1 MGSGPGVQVEC
12 VEAEAIGL
20 SRPMRSALEGWLEQV
35 GPVAFVDLETT
46 GLPESRTAEILE
58 IGIVL
63 LDPFGSSD
71 PSGPRDPQ
79 GGSGSG
85 VRILRTQVR
94 PARPI
99 PPLVSRLTGLVD
111 ADLVGA
117 PRLSEVRAAICEA
130 LAGRLLVSHQSEL
143 ERAFLRRDLDASFGT
158 TAWLDTQELLA
169 FTHPDAPDLRL
180 ETFTRGLLGRE
191 ERHRALEGA
200 ADAVCVVA
208 AIAVGARAGEPRHR
222 EARRILETH
231 LPSSS
236 WLALLTP
243 PRPAPLPPDRF
254 AAFARAPG
262 RAPGRAHPV
271 GLEIHLRGGDGGA
284 RRLDPD
290 ERFLQIGASDESPVP
305 FELDAILEAL
315 SDGARGERHFPGY
328 RVRQEQLELAREFV
342 LLLRDGGIAKLE
354 GGTGVGKSLAYL
366 SAAIPFAMQRAR
378 GDERGPVVISTRTKL
393 LQDQLL
399 RKDIAAAARFL
410 GHPQLQAL
418 SIKGRANYVCERRLE
433 ALLAE
438 ARDPALLDDGRA
450 DYAML
455 EACARIRPQGEV
467 GTVPAAL
474 MRRHPRLREL
484 LRASVALR
492 AEHCSREQCAQ
503 QRSCPFGRHRKA
515 LGKAH
520 LVVAN
525 HDLLLRWPPDYPPF
539 AHAIMDEGHE
549 VGGVAEEVYAL
560 RVRPEEIG
568 ERLDELFGAPVRRGS
583 RRDASP
589 GLVQPPDSKSEEAA
603 RRQNRRDLMLEL
615 IGLGRAMAGHA
626 DGFGGV
632 ELGSQA
638 ATQRPLAAE
647 LSASAARRLEGLAS
661 EALRSGPARRGPEAG
676 AADDLDRG
684 VAAHVE
690 ALRGAAHGLRVAF
703 EAENDDYVGAFDG
716 LESPHDRWSL
726 VLRPVAPG
734 EPFRSEFLERLDSL
748 AIVSATLF
756 VSGDAQ
762 AALGEIGLGDDARA
776 QSWSRSVGSPFPY
789 DRAMRIVAIR
799 AESEL
804 VEETAQTLATLARA
818 LRGRTLGLF
827 TSLARM
833 RAAGDRLTQLL
844 AGEGIEVLLPRRA
857 GDDAGALVE
866 RFQQARDGAVLLGA
880 RRFWQGIDVRG
891 EELQAV
897 VIEKLPFDVP
907 TELRRRRDERL
918 RAAGED
924 PFLRSSVG
932 RMLLHLKQMAG
943 RLIRS
948 ETDRGLVVIVDARR
962 DRGYFRRLPAAFP
975 EGVKI
980 EVAPRSDLPRIAREL
995 GLGLAPEGGGDAN
1008 AEQGVAGGAGP
1019 RHRHRDHRDSRVL
1032 APSSDRSD
1040 RMGGVAI
1047 DES

>member
-1 MGSGPGVQVEC
+1 MGSGPVVRVEH
-12 VEAEAIGL
+12 VEGETIGL
-20 SRPMRSALEGWLEQV
+20 SRPMHSALQAWLERV

-46 GLPESRTAEILE
+46 GLPQSRTAEILE

-63 LDPFGSSD
+63 LDPAD
-71 PSGPRDPQ
+71 PSDHFDPSDSPDPRD
-79 GGSGSG
+79 GAGSG
-85 VRILRTQVR
+85 VRILRTLLR
-94 PARPI
+94 PGRPI
-99 PPLVSRLTGLVD
+99 PPLVRRLTGLVD
-111 ADLVGA
+111 ADVAGA
-117 PRLSEVRAAICEA
+117 PRLSEVRTAVCAA
-130 LAGRLLVSHQSEL
+130 LAGRLLVAHQIDF
-143 ERAFLRRDLDASFGT
+143 ERSFLRRDLDSSFGT
-158 TAWLDTQELLA
+158 AAWLDTQELLA

-180 ETFTRGLLGRE
+180 ETFTRRLLGRE
-191 ERHRALEGA
+191 ERHRALEDA
-200 ADAVCVVA
+200 ADAACVVA
-208 AIAVGARAGEPRHR
+208 AIAAGARAGEPRHR

-231 LPSSS
+231 LPSSP

-243 PRPAPLPPDRF
+243 PRPEPLTPDRF
-254 AAFARAPG
+254 AAFARNVRNVRDAGNVRDARDIRDARKPG
-262 RAPGRAHPV
+262 
-271 GLEIHLRGGDGGA
+271 DA
-284 RRLDPD
+284 RPAELD
-290 ERFLQIGASDESPVP
+290 ERFLQIGPSDETPVP

-328 RVRQEQLELAREFV
+328 RVREEQLELAREFV
-342 LLLRDGGIAKLE
+342 TLLRDGGIAKLE

-378 GDERGPVVISTRTKL
+378 DDERGPIVISTRTKL

-410 GHPQLQAL
+410 GHPELQAL

-433 ALLAE
+433 AMLAE
-438 ARDPALLDDGRA
+438 ARDPTLLADGRA

-467 GTVPAAL
+467 GTVPSAL

-515 LGKAH
+515 LAKAH

-525 HDLLLRWPPDYPPF
+525 HDLLLRWPPDYPAF

-583 RRDASP
+583 RRYASP
-589 GLVQPPDSKSEEAA
+589 GLVQPPDSKSEEAT

-615 IGLGRAMAGHA
+615 IGLGRAMAAGA

-632 ELGSQA
+632 ELGSEA
-638 ATQRPLAAE
+638 AARLPLAAE
-647 LSASAARRLEGLAS
+647 LSASAARRLDGLAN
-661 EALRSGPARRGPEAG
+661 EALRSGPMRRRPEAEAAG
-676 AADDLDRG
+676 NADDLERG
-684 VAAHVE
+684 IAAHVE
-690 ALRGAAHGLRVAF
+690 ALRAAAHGLRSAF
-703 EAENDDYVGAFDG
+703 EPANDDYVSAFEG
-716 LESPHDRWSL
+716 LESPYDRWSL

-734 EPFRSEFLERLDSL
+734 DAFRSEFLERLDSL

-762 AALGEIGLGDDARA
+762 AALGEIGLGDDSRA
-776 QSWSRSVGSPFPY
+776 ESWSRIVGSPFPY

-799 AESEL
+799 SEAEL
-804 VEETAQTLATLARA
+804 VEETAQTLAILART

-833 RAAGDRLTQLL
+833 RAAADRLTQLL
-844 AGEGIEVLLPRRA
+844 EGEGIEVLLPRRA

-866 RFQQARDGAVLLGA
+866 RFQQARGGAVLLGA

-891 EELQAV
+891 EDLQAV

-924 PFLRSSVG
+924 PFVRSSLG

-962 DRGYFRRLPAAFP
+962 DRGYFRRLPSAFP

-980 EVAPRSDLPRIAREL
+980 EVAPRGDLPRIAREL
-995 GLGLAPEGGGDAN
+995 GLGLDWESGLGTTTGAPDSGS
-1008 AEQGVAGGAGP
+1008 AEIWGL
-1019 RHRHRDHRDSRVL
+1019 SR
-1032 APSSDRSD
+1032 PDR
-1040 RMGGVAI
+1040 G
-1047 DES
+1047 E

>member
-1 MGSGPGVQVEC
+1 MGSGPAVRIER

-20 SRPMRSALEGWLEQV
+20 SRLMRSALDAWLDRV
-35 GPVAFVDLETT
+35 GSVAFVDLETT

-63 LDPFGSSD
+63 LDPLD
-71 PSGPRDPQ
+71 PPDAPRAPDPRD
-79 GGSGSG
+79 GSGTS
-85 VRILRTQVR
+85 VRILRTLVR
-94 PARPI
+94 PVRPI

-111 ADLVGA
+111 ADVVGA
-117 PRLSEVRAAICEA
+117 PRLAGVRDAVCEA
-130 LAGRLLVSHQSEL
+130 LAGRLLVAHQIEF
-143 ERAFLRRDLDASFGT
+143 ERAFLRRDLDSSFGAA
-158 TAWLDTQELLA
+158 AWLDTQELLA

-180 ETFTRGLLGRE
+180 DTFTRKLLGRD
-191 ERHRALEGA
+191 ERHRALEDA
-200 ADAVCVVA
+200 ADAACVAA

-231 LPSSS
+231 LPDSL
-236 WLALLTP
+236 WLPLLAA
-243 PRPAPLPPDRF
+243 PRPPPWTPDRF
-254 AAFARAPG
+254 AAFARDQG
-262 RAPGRAHPV
+262 RGRLGVEAHSRIEGSAAGIIPAAE
-271 GLEIHLRGGDGGA
+271 L
-284 RRLDPD
+284 D
-290 ERFLQIGASDESPVP
+290 ERFLQIGPSDETPVP

-315 SDGARGERHFPGY
+315 ADGARGERHFPGY

-342 LLLRDGGIAKLE
+342 VLLRDGGIAKLE

-366 SAAIPFAMQRAR
+366 SAAIPFAMERAR
-378 GDERGPVVISTRTKL
+378 DDERGPVVISTRTKL

-410 GHPQLQAL
+410 GHPELRAL

-438 ARDPALLDDGRA
+438 ARDPVLLGEGRA

-484 LRASVALR
+484 LRASVAAR

-503 QRSCPFGRHRKA
+503 QRGCPFGRHRKA
-515 LGKAH
+515 LAKAH

-568 ERLDELFGAPVRRGS
+568 ERLDELFGAPVRRDS
-583 RRDASP
+583 RRYASR
-589 GLVQPPDSKSEEAA
+589 GLVQPPDSKSEEAT

-615 IGLGRAMAGHA
+615 IGLGRAMATGT

-632 ELGSQA
+632 ELGSDP
-638 ATQRPLAAE
+638 ATRWPLAAE

-661 EALRSGPARRGPEAG
+661 EALRSGPARRDAEAE
-676 AADDLDRG
+676 AADDLERG
-684 VAAHVE
+684 LTAHVE
-690 ALRGAAHGLRVAF
+690 ALRTAAQGLRTAF
-703 EAENDDYVGAFDG
+703 EAVNEDYVSAFEG
-716 LESPHDRWSL
+716 LESPYDRWSL

-734 EPFRSEFLERLDSL
+734 EAFRSEFLERLDSL

-756 VSGDAQ
+756 VSGDAH
-762 AALGEIGLGDDARA
+762 AALGELGLGDDSRA
-776 QSWSRSVGSPFPY
+776 ESWSRSVGSPFPY

-799 AESEL
+799 SDVEL
-804 VEETAQTLATLARA
+804 VEETAQTLAILARA
-818 LRGRTLGLF
+818 LGGRTLGLF
-827 TSLARM
+827 TSLVRM
-833 RAAGDRLTQLL
+833 RATADRLTQLL

-866 RFQQARDGAVLLGA
+866 RFQQARGGAVLLGA

-891 EELQAV
+891 EDLQAV

-924 PFLRSSVG
+924 PFVRSSLG

-962 DRGYFRRLPAAFP
+962 DRGYFRRLPSAFP

-980 EVAPRSDLPRIAREL
+980 EVAPRADLPRIAREL
-995 GLGLAPEGGGDAN
+995 GLGLDPDGIRH
-1008 AEQGVAGGAGP
+1008 VAGE
-1019 RHRHRDHRDSRVL
+1019 
-1032 APSSDRSD
+1032 
-1040 RMGGVAI
+1040 I

>member
-1 MGSGPGVQVEC
+1 MESGPGVRIER
-12 VEAEAIGL
+12 VEAEVIGL
-20 SRPMRSALEGWLEQV
+20 SRPMRSALDAWLERV

-58 IGIVL
+58 IGLVL
-63 LDPFGSSD
+63 LDPPDPPDPPDTQDGSKL
-71 PSGPRDPQ
+71 
-79 GGSGSG
+79 G
-85 VRILRTQVR
+85 VRILRTLVR
-94 PARPI
+94 PGRPI

-111 ADLVGA
+111 ADVVDA
-117 PRLSEVRAAICEA
+117 PRLSEVRAAVCEA
-130 LAGRLLVSHQSEL
+130 LAGRLLVAHQIEF
-143 ERAFLRRDLDASFGT
+143 ERAFLQRDLDSSFGSA
-158 TAWLDTQELLA
+158 AWLDTQELLA

-191 ERHRALEGA
+191 ERHRALEDA
-200 ADAVCVVA
+200 ADAACVVA
-208 AIAVGARAGEPRHR
+208 AIAAGARAGEPRHR

-231 LPSSS
+231 LPSSP

-243 PRPAPLPPDRF
+243 PRPEPLTPDRF
-254 AAFARAPG
+254 ATFASFATLPTLARA
-262 RAPGRAHPV
+262 A
-271 GLEIHLRGGDGGA
+271 ES
-284 RRLDPD
+284 D
-290 ERFLQIGASDESPVP
+290 ERFLQIGPSDESPVP
-305 FELDAILEAL
+305 FELDAILEVL

-328 RVRQEQLELAREFV
+328 RVREEQLELAREFV
-342 LLLRDGGIAKLE
+342 TLLRDGGIAKLE

-410 GHPQLQAL
+410 GHPELQAL

-438 ARDPALLDDGRA
+438 ARDPALFGDGRA

-515 LGKAH
+515 LAKAH

-525 HDLLLRWPPDYPPF
+525 HDLLLRWPPDYPAF
-539 AHAIMDEGHE
+539 SHAIMDEGHE

-583 RRDASP
+583 RRYASQ
-589 GLVQPPDSKSEEAA
+589 GLVQPPDSKSEEGT

-615 IGLGRAMAGHA
+615 TGLGRAMAAGA
-626 DGFGGV
+626 DGFGGA
-632 ELGSQA
+632 ELGSEA
-638 ATQRPLAAE
+638 AARLPLAAE
-647 LSASAARRLEGLAS
+647 LSASAARRLDGLAS
-661 EALRSGPARRGPEAG
+661 EALRSGPARRGPESEAQ
-676 AADDLDRG
+676 AQAQAQADDGLERG
-684 VAAHVE
+684 IAAHVE
-690 ALRGAAHGLRVAF
+690 ALRAAAHGLRTAF
-703 EAENDDYVGAFDG
+703 EPANDDYVSAFEG
-716 LESPHDRWSL
+716 LESPYDRWSL

-734 EPFRSEFLERLDSL
+734 EAFRSEFLERLDSL

-762 AALGEIGLGDDARA
+762 AALGEIGLGDDSRA
-776 QSWSRSVGSPFPY
+776 GSWSRSVGSPFPY

-799 AESEL
+799 SDAEL
-804 VEETAQTLATLARA
+804 VEETAQTLAILARA

-833 RAAGDRLTQLL
+833 RATADRLTQLL

-857 GDDAGALVE
+857 GDDAGSLVE
-866 RFQQARDGAVLLGA
+866 RFQQARNGAVLLGA

-891 EELQAV
+891 EDLQAV

-924 PFLRSSVG
+924 PFVRSSLG

-962 DRGYFRRLPAAFP
+962 DRGYFRRLPSAFP

-995 GLGLAPEGGGDAN
+995 GLGLDLDTDTGRDAVGEPDSGI
-1008 AEQGVAGGAGP
+1008 AEE
-1019 RHRHRDHRDSRVL
+1019 RVL
-1032 APSSDRSD
+1032 EPIPIPPRS
-1040 RMGGVAI
+1040 
-1047 DES
+1047 